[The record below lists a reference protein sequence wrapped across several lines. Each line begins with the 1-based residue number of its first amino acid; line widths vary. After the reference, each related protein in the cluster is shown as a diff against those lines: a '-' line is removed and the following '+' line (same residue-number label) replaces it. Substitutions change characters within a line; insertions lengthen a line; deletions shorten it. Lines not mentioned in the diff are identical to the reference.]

1 MDLSGKVALVTGSGR
16 GIGRAIAVRLATAG
30 ATVALNAISS
40 TDATEKAIASTGG
53 SCSAHLGDVRD
64 AQAVDG
70 LVNDVV
76 SQHGSLDILVNN
88 AGVTRDGLLMRM
100 SESDWH
106 DVLDTN
112 LTGAFH
118 CTRAV
123 LRRMVRKRWGRIV
136 NIGSVVGLR
145 GNAGQANYTATKAG
159 LVGLTR
165 TTAREVVS
173 RGITANV
180 IAPGFIETE
189 LTEELGE
196 SIQDQIRSHI
206 PLGRFG
212 SPEDVAEAVTFLA
225 TDEAGYITGQVLL
238 VDGGL
243 ALA

>member
-1 MDLSGKVALVTGSGR
+1 
-16 GIGRAIAVRLATAG
+16 
-30 ATVALNAISS
+30 
-40 TDATEKAIASTGG
+40 
-53 SCSAHLGDVRD
+53 
-64 AQAVDG
+64 
-70 LVNDVV
+70 
-76 SQHGSLDILVNN
+76 
-88 AGVTRDGLLMRM
+88 MRM

>member
-16 GIGRAIAVRLATAG
+16 GIGRAIAIRLAAAG
-30 ATVALNAISS
+30 ATVALNATSS
-40 TDATEKAIASTGG
+40 TDATEKAITSTGG
-53 SCSAHLGDVRD
+53 ACSSHLGDVRD

-70 LVNDVV
+70 LVKDVV

-88 AGVTRDGLLMRM
+88 AGVTRDGLLVRM
-100 SESDWH
+100 SESDWR
-106 DVLDTN
+106 DVLDIN

-123 LRRMVRKRWGRIV
+123 LRHMVRKRWGRIV

-165 TTAREVVS
+165 TTAQEVVS

-180 IAPGFIETE
+180 VAPGFIETE
-189 LTEELGE
+189 MTVSLGE
-196 SIQDQIRSHI
+196 SIQDQIRSHV

-212 SPEDVAEAVTFLA
+212 STGDVAEAVTFLA
-225 TDEAGYITGQVLL
+225 TEEAGYITGQVLL

>member
-16 GIGRAIAVRLATAG
+16 GIGRAIAVRLAAAG

-40 TDATEKAIASTGG
+40 TDATEKVITSTGG

-76 SQHGSLDILVNN
+76 SRHGSLDILVNN

-100 SESDWH
+100 SESDWQ

-189 LTEELGE
+189 LTDKLGE

>member
-16 GIGRAIAVRLATAG
+16 GIGRAIAVRLAAAG

-40 TDATEKAIASTGG
+40 TDATEKVITSTGG

-76 SQHGSLDILVNN
+76 SRHGSLDILVNN

-100 SESDWH
+100 SESDWQ

-145 GNAGQANYTATKAG
+145 GKAGQANYTATKAG

-189 LTEELGE
+189 LTAKLGE

-243 ALA
+243 ALG

>member
-16 GIGRAIAVRLATAG
+16 GIGRAIAVRLAAAG

-40 TDATEKAIASTGG
+40 TDATEKAITSTGG